1 MNDMASD
8 QSRGCIGEQYNMTE
22 ILDIVDGEGNPT
34 GETVSREI
42 AHRDGI
48 RHRTS
53 HVWILRHAL
62 TGEAEILLQKRSTD
76 KDSFPGCYDIS
87 SAGHIPA
94 GQSFAASAIREL
106 QEELNLTVS
115 EDALCSCGLRRF
127 SYTGSFHNHIFLDN
141 QVSMIYGLWYT
152 PEMGDIRVQIEEI
165 ESVLWLPID
174 TCVEAIAENRIP
186 HCIYMEELHILRHGM
201 HI

>member
-1 MNDMASD
+1 MA
-8 QSRGCIGEQYNMTE
+8 E
-22 ILDIVDGEGNPT
+22 IFDIVDSDGNPT

-53 HVWILRHAL
+53 HVWLLRRGTYACGGD
-62 TGEAEILLQKRSTD
+62 TEILLQKRCTD

-94 GQSFAASAIREL
+94 GQSFGFSAIREL
-106 QEELNLTVS
+106 REELGLTVS
-115 EDALCSCGLRRF
+115 EDALHPCGLRRF
-127 SYTGSFHNHIFLDN
+127 KYIGNFHDRTFRDD

-152 PEMGDIRVQIEEI
+152 PEMGEIRVQPEEI
-165 ESVLWLPID
+165 ESVLWLSID
-174 TCVEAIAENRIP
+174 ACVRAVAENRIP
-186 HCIYMEELHILRHGM
+186 HCIYLEELDILRRGM
-201 HI
+201 GI